1 LTEEVEKNFVEKYKK
16 MGFNIGEKT
25 PNTHPNP
32 QKRKSPKPNSEG
44 KIPYHTEINTEPID
58 QRNGLVVFC
67 GKTSGNLLGLDLDH
81 EELYG
86 YFKHYST
93 FTTRTGR
100 GYHIFFRTFDTP
112 KSKSMTNEKGQH
124 IDFLGQGKIAVLPP
138 SIHPETKKPYEIVQD
153 LPVMQLSRKHQEEL
167 IQLIQSLGFGDIG
180 NKTKSPLPLEDIK
193 QSKVPKG
200 LRHNCCRWYANHLLS
215 IEECD
220 EKTIWDKMTKWNE
233 ALPVPMPQEE
243 FEELIEDCIEFI
255 SENKTPQ
262 KEKKEEIER
271 VVGILLSE
279 YNFKTFRDNWD
290 MLVYEDGVY
299 VEDAES
305 IISER
310 CNELIPDGSKYQY
323 NEVKWKI
330 QSSTF
335 VKRSDFN
342 LDFSKFVME
351 NGILDL
357 NTMKLEAYDPEFL
370 TTVKI
375 PIVYDPEAKCP
386 EFINFMKSCF
396 EKDEKS
402 YDFEGII
409 TVLEE
414 CGNILTANRKN
425 FEISSMWI
433 GDGSNGKSTLLKII
447 IGVIGS
453 KNCSKVSIHS
463 LENNR
468 FALSQIFGK
477 LANAYGD
484 ISNKELNS
492 LGIFKQTISGDE
504 MSAEKKNKDAFSF
517 IPYAKHFFSANE
529 MPDIKDNSDGAFR
542 RIYVTKWENQF
553 ISGSNRIEDLD
564 KKILED
570 EKSGIFNLF
579 LHNYRILMKNG
590 GFSYK
595 QTIADVRETIK
606 KEADKKREF
615 IENCVVELYDHNI
628 SKDEFYEVLVKYFR
642 SKSYDV
648 PTKKKL
654 GIHLPTYAFT
664 DDRVRINGELVRVW
678 KNIDWNWNDE
688 WIKSNVRNPV
698 GQSSDSQTKIDKV

>member
-1 LTEEVEKNFVEKYKK
+1 

-67 GKTSGNLLGLDLDH
+67 GRTSGNLLVLDLDH
-81 EELYG
+81 SELYDF
-86 YFKHYST
+86 FKHYST
-93 FTTRTGR
+93 FTTKTGR
-100 GYHIFFRTFDTP
+100 GFHLFFRTFDTP
-112 KSKSMTNEKGQH
+112 KSKALTNDKNQH
-124 IDFLGQGKIAVLPP
+124 IDFLGQGKIAILPP

-153 LPVMQLSRKHQEEL
+153 LSVMQLSRKQQEEL

-180 NKTKSPLPLEDIK
+180 NKTKLPLPLDEIK
-193 QSKVPKG
+193 QSKVPEG
-200 LRHNCCRWYANHLLS
+200 LRHDCCRWYANHLLS

-220 EKTIWDKMTKWNE
+220 EKTIWDKMKNWNQS
-233 ALPVPMPQEE
+233 LPVPMPQEE
-243 FEELIEDCIEFI
+243 FEELIEDCIEYIF
-255 SENKTPQ
+255 ENKTPQ

-271 VVGILLSE
+271 VAGILLSE
-279 YNFKTFRDNWD
+279 YTFKTFRDNWD

-335 VKRSDFN
+335 VKRDNFN
-342 LDFSKFVME
+342 QDFSKFVME
-351 NGILDL
+351 NGSLDL
-357 NTMKLEAYDPEFL
+357 NTKNLEDYDPDFL

-375 PIVYDPEAKCP
+375 PIIYDPKAKCP

-425 FEISSMWI
+425 FEISSVWI
-433 GDGSNGKSTLLKII
+433 GDGSNGKTCMLKII

-453 KNCSKVSIHS
+453 KNCAKVSIHS
-463 LENNR
+463 LENLR
-468 FALSQIFGK
+468 FTLSQIFGK

-492 LGIFKQTISGDE
+492 LGIFKQLVSGDE

-517 IPYAKHFFSANE
+517 VPYAKHFFSANE

-553 ISGSNRIEDLD
+553 ISGSNRIEDYD
-564 KKILED
+564 KIILK

-579 LHNYRILMKNG
+579 LHNYRRLIKNN
-590 GFSYK
+590 GFTYK

-606 KEADKKREF
+606 KEADKTREF
-615 IENCVVELYDHNI
+615 IENCITRTPNKII
-628 SKDEFYEVLVKYFR
+628 SKDEFYENLVKYFID
-642 SKSYDV
+642 KEYEV

-664 DDRVRINGELVRVW
+664 DDRVAINGIVTRVW
-678 KNIDWNWNDE
+678 KNIEWNFNNE
-688 WIKSNVRNPV
+688 WVKNNIKK
-698 GQSSDSQTKIDKV
+698 SDSDPQTKID